1 MKKLVSFGLF
11 FLLLCHTLAHVIA
24 GLSAWW
30 QEEHDLSTRL
40 QVYRS
45 VDSIVEFQIPLV
57 NKTDGT
63 VIVRTTE
70 DGFNYR
76 GHYYNVVSLE
86 VQGDTLHIAGLESTS
101 RSFWQDDL
109 LTFVNHHLTS
119 VPATGG
125 KASQLLKL
133 LLKEYS
139 PSPRTVLH
147 FLFLSWRESIR
158 IPDTPLVFST
168 RSEPIYSPPPELT
181 A

>member
-1 MKKLVSFGLF
+1 VKKIVSFSLF

-30 QEEHDLSTRL
+30 QEEHDLSKRL

-45 VDSIVEFQIPLV
+45 VDSIVEFQIPLI

-63 VIVRTTE
+63 VIARTTE
-70 DGFNYR
+70 DGFDYR

-86 VQGDTLHIAGLESTS
+86 VRSDTLFISGLEYAS

-109 LTFVNHHLTS
+109 LTFLNHHLAT
-119 VPATGG
+119 VPDTHG
-125 KASQLLKL
+125 KAGQLLKL

-139 PSPRTVLH
+139 PGSHIALH
-147 FLFLSWRESIR
+147 FPPRSRRESIR
-158 IPDTPLVFST
+158 IPDAPFAFST
-168 RSEPIYSPPPELT
+168 RAEPIYSPPPELT